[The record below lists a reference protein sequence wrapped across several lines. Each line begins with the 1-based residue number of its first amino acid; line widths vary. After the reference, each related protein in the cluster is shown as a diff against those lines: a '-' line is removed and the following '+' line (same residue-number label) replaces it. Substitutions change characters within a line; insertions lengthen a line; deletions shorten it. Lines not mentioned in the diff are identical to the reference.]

1 MALAFGLVTLGT
13 IMIYSGIKGLSMVEI
28 LAGETG
34 EELSPKGGEG
44 YTPGGMVAGIG
55 GAVADALGGG
65 NVPANASG
73 AGFSGPKAKL
83 LGHLSSTGVSK
94 FNLKVTS
101 TKRAGA
107 ASASWHNRGRAFD
120 ISGSASDMM
129 AFAKWVK
136 NGYLGQTEEL
146 FYDPLGGWDGGSS
159 IGAIGGHV
167 DHMHVAA

>member
-1 MALAFGLVTLGT
+1 
-13 IMIYSGIKGLSMVEI
+13 MIYSGIKGLSMVEI

-34 EELSPKGGEG
+34 DELDPKGGEG
-44 YTPGGMVAGIG
+44 YQPGGMVAGVG

-73 AGFSGPKAKL
+73 AGYQGPKAKL

-101 TKRAGA
+101 TTGGKHAPG
-107 ASASWHNRGRAFD
+107 SWHYRGRAFD
-120 ISGSASDMM
+120 ISGAPGDQM

-136 NGYLGQTEEL
+136 NGYVNQVEEL
-146 FYDPLGGWDGGSS
+146 FYDPLGGWDGGRS

-167 DHMHVAA
+167 DHVHVAA